1 MRKLLLLLVFAM
13 LAVTGAASAATATV
27 TITKAG
33 YVPSSTT
40 IAQGDSIQ
48 FVNSDT
54 VAHQVDFKSTTGIT
68 CTPNPLVLQVGQSGT
83 CTFQIAGT
91 YTYSDPNVKGNTY
104 KGTVIVKAAAESI
117 SLAAAPH
124 VVNYGG
130 TVALSGVLST
140 HKTGENVDVWATQCG
155 SNAAK
160 LMTVQTTTNGAYS
173 AVVKPLMNTSYMVK
187 VKSTSSAATAVS
199 VRPKL
204 SLVRLGAHRFSLK
217 ASAAINLAGKY
228 ASFQRYN
235 GTRWVAVKTVQLR
248 SNASGVSPTIV
259 AAASFRSTVR
269 AGLRVR
275 ATLGQAQVGTCY
287 LPGISNTVRS

>member
-33 YVPSSTT
+33 YVPASSA

-54 VAHQVDFKSTTGIT
+54 VAHQVVFKSTTGVT
-68 CTPNPLVLQVGQSGT
+68 CTPNPLVLQAGQSGT
-83 CTFQIAGT
+83 CTFQVAGN
-91 YTYSDPNVKGNTY
+91 YSYSDPSSKGKAY
-104 KGTVIVKAAAESI
+104 KGTVTVKAAAESLT
-117 SLAAAPH
+117 LAAAPH
-124 VVNYGG
+124 VLNFGA
-130 TVALSGVLST
+130 TTTLSGVLST
-140 HKTGENVDVWATQCG
+140 HRTGENIDVWATQCG

-160 LMTVQTTTNGAYS
+160 LLTVQTTTNGAYS
-173 AVVKPLMNTSYMVK
+173 AVVKPLTNTSYLVK
-187 VKSTSSAATAVS
+187 VRNTSSAATAVS
-199 VRPKL
+199 VRPRL

-217 ASAAINLAGKY
+217 ASAAVNLAGKY

-235 GTRWVAVKTVQLR
+235 GTRWIAVKTVRLR
-248 SNASGVSPTIV
+248 SNTSGVSPAIV